1 MRECVVCDC
10 VKAGFLLSSPHLS
23 QRSDFLCP
31 GCGGPLGSVVVLG
44 PWTSQAQV
52 LMLRSRCS
60 VTWVGVC
67 GPLGER
73 SHTEWMSQN
82 VNMLMRGL

>member
-1 MRECVVCDC
+1 MCDC

-31 GCGGPLGSVVVLG
+31 GSDGPLGPVVVLG

-52 LMLRSRCS
+52 LRLWSGCS

-67 GPLGER
+67 GALGER
-73 SHTEWMSQN
+73 SHTECMSQN
-82 VNMLMRGL
+82 ENMLMRGL